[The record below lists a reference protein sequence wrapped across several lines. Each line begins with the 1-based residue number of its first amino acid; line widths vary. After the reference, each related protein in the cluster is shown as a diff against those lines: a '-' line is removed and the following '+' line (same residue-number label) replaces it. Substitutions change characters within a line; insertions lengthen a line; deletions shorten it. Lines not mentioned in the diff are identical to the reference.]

1 MFYIFKTVY
10 VAVYSNISR
19 YTIHQ
24 TVQLFIRSKNG
35 IWKTHTTTTI
45 ILLCSLK
52 PCRISLLPDPMV
64 SLALLWFAEYSV
76 TLVVLETVAFCRWGS
91 LAVTQ
96 CNWLHSVVI
105 KEQIVQF
112 CIECRNCC
120 SASAG
125 LFLFSSKFLYDSFK
139 FRHFWSH
146 SIAEKSSPNSFDI
159 FSQTVF
165 FACVLPFKR
174 VRYFF
179 TTSSNFA
186 TWACCHTF
194 FPISSTI
201 VLLHTTACNN
211 VLLKQC
217 IRYLNNAFR
226 TVYIS
231 SAPLLALIR
240 KPVLTYLLL
249 AVLRTSWNNT
259 RDSWWQCEV
268 R

>member
-19 YTIHQ
+19 YTVHQ

-125 LFLFSSKFLYDSFK
+125 LFFIQLKIFVRLLQISPLLVAFHRRKVLSQFL
-139 FRHFWSH
+139 
-146 SIAEKSSPNSFDI
+146 
-159 FSQTVF
+159 
-165 FACVLPFKR
+165 
-174 VRYFF
+174 RYFLP
-179 TTSSNFA
+179 NGLLCLCFA
-186 TWACCHTF
+186 F
-194 FPISSTI
+194 QES
-201 VLLHTTACNN
+201 
-211 VLLKQC
+211 
-217 IRYLNNAFR
+217 
-226 TVYIS
+226 
-231 SAPLLALIR
+231 
-240 KPVLTYLLL
+240 
-249 AVLRTSWNNT
+249 
-259 RDSWWQCEV
+259 
-268 R
+268 